1 MFNMKNL
8 KAFSPF
14 LLFIL
19 LSLLL
24 GEEHPFTRF
33 DMYASFPTK
42 ATYYFLTDENSN
54 SISGMKEFSF
64 SVFRIKD
71 MMSAYMRG
79 NEDAEAAA
87 AISVLQAVKEACA
100 KKGVKTHSSIS
111 LVKRTLELQAGKIN
125 GKSEVI
131 ATLNIQR

>member
-1 MFNMKNL
+1 MKTL
-8 KAFSPF
+8 KTFSPF

-24 GEEHPFTRF
+24 GEEHPFSRF

-42 ATYYFLTDENSN
+42 ATYYFLADENNN

-71 MMSAYMRG
+71 MMNAYMRG
-79 NEDAEAAA
+79 NEAAEAAA
-87 AISVLQAVKEACA
+87 AVSVLQAVEEDYVKQGA
-100 KKGVKTHSSIS
+100 KTYTSIS
-111 LVKRTLELQAGKIN
+111 LVKRTLELQAGKVN
-125 GKSEVI
+125 GKSDVI
-131 ATLNIQR
+131 ATLNLHHD